1 MTMKARIREILATGQ
16 SKAGLALGGLAG
28 VAGAVGLVDTLPHA
42 LILAAAAYGMGWSGY
57 CAVKPGRGTLGM
69 LPPAPPLPDLA
80 DLRELAQVLNG
91 TVDADTN
98 ARMKR
103 IIQKLE
109 EIYPRLESTTGGA
122 SDTIRRAVID
132 YIPTTIR
139 TYLTLPGS
147 VRDSRRLANGRT
159 PREQIAHDVRKLEQE
174 LVDQHDELIRGDIAA
189 LEAHGTFLE
198 QRFNRNDP
206 FAAG

>member
-1 MTMKARIREILATGQ
+1 MLDGLKAFVRTTPNRMGMA
-16 SKAGLALGGLAG
+16 
-28 VAGAVGLVDTLPHA
+28 VAGAGALLGAVGVIETLPQVLVA
-42 LILAAAAYGMGWSGY
+42 MAAGYGMGWSGY
-57 CAVKPGRGTLGM
+57 CTLRPGHRLMGM
-69 LPPAPPLPDLA
+69 GPPTPPLPDLA
-80 DLRELAQVLNG
+80 DLRALAQILNG
-91 TVDADTN
+91 TVDDASN
-98 ARMKR
+98 SRMKR

-109 EIYPRLESTTGGA
+109 EIYPRLESTTGTA

-139 TYLTLPGS
+139 TYLALPGS

-159 PREQIAHDVRKLEQE
+159 PREQIAHDLDRLEQE
-174 LVDQHDELIRGDIAA
+174 LTDQHDELIRGDIAA
-189 LEAHGTFLE
+189 LEAHGSFLE

>member
-1 MTMKARIREILATGQ
+1 MSIVDRVRAFVRTAPNRTGM
-16 SKAGLALGGLAG
+16 AVAG
-28 VAGAVGLVDTLPHA
+28 VGAVMGAVGLVDTLPQVLVIMA
-42 LILAAAAYGMGWSGY
+42 MGYGMGWSGY
-57 CAVKPGRGTLGM
+57 CTLRPGRRLMGMGT
-69 LPPAPPLPDLA
+69 PAAPLPDLA
-80 DLRELAQVLNG
+80 DLRALAQILNG
-91 TVDADTN
+91 TVDEASN
-98 ARMKR
+98 SRMKR

-109 EIYPRLESTTGGA
+109 EIYPRLETTTGAA

-139 TYLTLPGS
+139 TYLALPVS

-159 PREQIAHDVRKLEQE
+159 PREQIAHDLNRLERE

-189 LEAHGTFLE
+189 LEAHGLFLE
-198 QRFNRNDP
+198 SRFNRNDP

>member
-1 MTMKARIREILATGQ
+1 MSISTRITTLLATGP
-16 SKAGLALGGLAG
+16 SKAGLALGALGGLAG
-28 VAGAVGLVDTLPHA
+28 VVGLVDTLPHA
-42 LILAAAAYGMGWSGY
+42 LVMAAAAYGMGWSGY
-57 CAVKPGRGTLGM
+57 CALKPGRGVLGM

-80 DLRELAQVLNG
+80 DLKALAQILHG
-91 TVDADTN
+91 TVDDQTN
-98 ARMKR
+98 TKMKR

-109 EIYPRLESTTGGA
+109 EIYPRLETTSSTA
-122 SDTIRRAVID
+122 SDTIRRAVVD

-139 TYLTLPGS
+139 TYLALPSS

-159 PREQIAHDVRKLEQE
+159 PREQIAHDLRKLEQE

-189 LEAHGTFLE
+189 LEAHGSFLE

>member
-1 MTMKARIREILATGQ
+1 MSMTTRIRTLLATGP
-16 SKAGLALGGLAG
+16 SKAGLALGALGGIAG
-28 VAGAVGLVDTLPHA
+28 VVGLVDTLPHA
-42 LILAAAAYGMGWSGY
+42 LMMAAAAYGMGWSGY
-57 CAVKPGRGTLGM
+57 CAIRPGRGVLGI

-80 DLRELAQVLNG
+80 DLRALAQILTG
-91 TVDADTN
+91 TVDNDTN
-98 ARMKR
+98 TRMKR
-103 IIQKLE
+103 IILKLE
-109 EIYPRLESTTGGA
+109 EIYPRLESTSGGA

-139 TYLTLPGS
+139 TYLALPGS
-147 VRDSRRLANGRT
+147 VRDTRRLANGRT
-159 PREQIAHDVRKLEQE
+159 PREQIAHDLRKLEQE

-189 LEAHGTFLE
+189 MEAHGSFLE